1 MEGAFEIFYNQ
12 LPARPV
18 TDPRHL
24 EEFYLKYKD
33 AYSDMIL
40 VDGVSAF
47 CDDLQVRIS
56 SQTLEG
62 TLLPADSILSRSSVD
77 LTLSMLIRAPGIGD
91 SRIVG
96 GYAAKSVE
104 IPSGA
109 CQERI
114 IGYVSK
120 VRGYW
125 WGDLIYVTM
134 SSMSTLDT
142 IHRLVF

>member
-1 MEGAFEIFYNQ
+1 
-12 LPARPV
+12 
-18 TDPRHL
+18 
-24 EEFYLKYKD
+24 
-33 AYSDMIL
+33 MIL